1 MACYVV
7 EKVYS
12 ESNYYKMW
20 PLKDGGYIEGD
31 KPVSIEISSD
41 NPVSIEISSD
51 NPINFFR
58 VLSAPPAPTLLGCC
72 LVKPIVFCRVVKSG
86 HVDTQNL
93 ILLTYR

>member
-1 MACYVV
+1 MACYIV

-31 KPVSIEISSD
+31 ER
-41 NPVSIEISSD
+41 VSIEISSD
-51 NPINFFR
+51 NPIYYFR
-58 VLSAPPAPTLLGCC
+58 VLAAPPARTLLGCR
-72 LVKPIVFCRVVKSG
+72 LVKPIVFCRVVKSR

-93 ILLTYR
+93 ILLTCIKFWRIIK

>member
-31 KPVSIEISSD
+31 E
-41 NPVSIEISSD
+41 PVSIEISSD

-58 VLSAPPAPTLLGCC
+58 VLAAPPAPTLLGCR
-72 LVKPIVFCRVVKSG
+72 LVNPIVSCRVVKSG
-86 HVDTQNL
+86 HVNTQNL
-93 ILLTYR
+93 ILLTCIRFWRIIK